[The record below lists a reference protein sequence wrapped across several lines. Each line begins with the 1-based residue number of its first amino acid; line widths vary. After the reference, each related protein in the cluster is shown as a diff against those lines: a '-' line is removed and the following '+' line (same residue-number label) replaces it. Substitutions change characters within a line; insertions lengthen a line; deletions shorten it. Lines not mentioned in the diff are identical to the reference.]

1 MSVLYHVLT
10 CDTYVQAKMKKSM
23 GGVQNDDLTSIS
35 KRIKLKE
42 EIFSAVNKNKP
53 DGSSFKRMDYSAFR
67 TPSGPTLSLINVN
80 ILLNYIETAGQYYC
94 AACNVSLNSESQFGQ
109 HQVHYILS

>member
-1 MSVLYHVLT
+1 
-10 CDTYVQAKMKKSM
+10 MKKSM

-53 DGSSFKRMDYSAFR
+53 EGSSFKRMDYSAFR

-80 ILLNYIETAGQYYC
+80 ILLNISLPQDKVLFSNRRHIGQKY
-94 AACNVSLNSESQFGQ
+94 EFG
-109 HQVHYILS
+109 STT

>member
-1 MSVLYHVLT
+1 MPCIDVIH
-10 CDTYVQAKMKKSM
+10 TYVQAKMKKGM

-53 DGSSFKRMDYSAFR
+53 EGSFFKRMDYSGFR

-80 ILLNYIETAGQYYC
+80 ILLNFQGKRVLRGT
-94 AACNVSLNSESQFGQ
+94 F
-109 HQVHYILS
+109 